1 MLAKDATDAFRGG
14 SRKYKVCVEFAVGPC
29 NERNGKLWTSTRVQ
43 ATSARA
49 QRQLLL
55 VLLPRSVVS
64 STHGPHGRGPLVG
77 TGASPKFSCGY
88 HGWCSFMQ
96 SASMWSLL
104 LARST
109 SVRRQVLATKTQRVT
124 GRPFAP
130 GCGLLYSSIVVV
142 GTHEQQPRECLP
154 VQVES

>member
-1 MLAKDATDAFRGG
+1 MVHMGG
-14 SRKYKVCVEFAVGPC
+14 VRLF
-29 NERNGKLWTSTRVQ
+29 
-43 ATSARA
+43 
-49 QRQLLL
+49 
-55 VLLPRSVVS
+55 
-64 STHGPHGRGPLVG
+64 G

-88 HGWCSFMQ
+88 HSLVLVHAEREHVVAPPRSLNERQTASFGQ
-96 SASMWSLL
+96 
-104 LARST
+104 
-109 SVRRQVLATKTQRVT
+109 KITQQVT